1 MSKTN
6 YQAINI
12 LRKKY
17 LIFPSKGFPCP
28 IIFKKDNDKYEREQ
42 LFNHIVNY
50 YKLCGKIF
58 RKFDKK
64 TRKRTFK
71 FYPNLLFLYRKID
84 LPDDIFI
91 LINQYLVK
99 DHFSIR
105 LNNEM
110 FKRQRYLNYCQDYI
124 SYLHKSKNYGCYH
137 FNFFYNIYVYICV
150 VIYICIYL
158 YLI

>member
-17 LIFPSKGFPCP
+17 LTFPSKEFPF
-28 IIFKKDNDKYEREQ
+28 IFKKDNDIYEREQ

-64 TRKRTFK
+64 TIKRTFK
-71 FYPNLLFLYRKID
+71 FSPNLLFLYRKA
-84 LPDDIFI
+84 
-91 LINQYLVK
+91 VK
-99 DHFSIR
+99 R
-105 LNNEM
+105 
-110 FKRQRYLNYCQDYI
+110 
-124 SYLHKSKNYGCYH
+124 
-137 FNFFYNIYVYICV
+137 
-150 VIYICIYL
+150 
-158 YLI
+158 

>member
-1 MSKTN
+1 MSNTD

-17 LIFPSKGFPCP
+17 LTFPSKEFPF
-28 IIFKKDNDKYEREQ
+28 IFKKNNDNYERKQ

-64 TRKRTFK
+64 TRKITFK
-71 FYPNLLFLYRKID
+71 FYPNLLFIYKKID
-84 LPDDIFI
+84 IPDDIFI

-99 DHFSIR
+99 DHYSIK
-105 LNNEM
+105 LNNEI
-110 FKRQRYLNYCQDYI
+110 FKRQRYLNDCQDYI
-124 SYLHKSKNYGCYH
+124 RSFHKSKTYGYYH
-137 FNFFYNIYVYICV
+137 FNFYYAHLMIHHFKPITLKNN
-150 VIYICIYL
+150 
-158 YLI
+158 